1 MAVSRSSMSF
11 FNGSLWFSSWFNLL
25 WSNYYDLVC
34 APTVRIP
41 QQRHRAAKEN
51 KANEVFLEI
60 MLKKAHYITLIKEII
75 IELQKQWKEFLIQS

>member
-1 MAVSRSSMSF
+1 MAVSRSSMGF
-11 FNGSLWFSSWFNLL
+11 FNGSLWFSSWFYLL